1 MSAATGYTLTSSVRA
16 TRHATLFRALR
27 EADRQPVM
35 LKVIAGDKPDPLDVI
50 RLEHEHALLDG
61 MDVPGVVKTLGL
73 TKVGERTAL
82 VLEDVGDRSLGDLV
96 GGTGLDVSRFL
107 DTSLAMAEIVESI
120 HRRHIIHKD
129 IKPQHFFRRGDTGS
143 LTLIDFGAATRLT
156 VEEQRLISVAALE
169 GTLAYMSPEQTG
181 RMNRV
186 IDRRTDLY
194 SLGVSFYQLLTGVLP
209 FQTTDPLGLVH
220 SHIACLPPAP
230 HTVIP
235 SIPPVLSAIIM
246 KLLSKNAE
254 DRYQDVA
261 GLKADLEICRERLTS
276 QGRIDDFP
284 IAERD
289 FSGQLRI
296 PQKLYGRETE
306 TEALLSAF
314 RRVRGGGAE
323 LLLVSGYSGIGKS
336 ALVNEIHKQMV
347 LEGRFVSGKFDQ
359 LARNTPYAAISR
371 ACGEL
376 VRSILTDSAEALA
389 EWRER
394 LLAVLGANG
403 RVVIDLVP
411 ELEVVVGPQPGVQDL
426 GPNEAQHRFE
436 RTFQEFLGVFMS
448 EGHPLVLFLD
458 DLQWADPA
466 SVRLIHVLL
475 TDRRRGHVLIIGAY
489 RDNEVGPAHP
499 LSVALS
505 DLRAAGGTIGEVKL
519 APLSL
524 DDVNQLVADTLA
536 CSTEE
541 ATPLSERVLRKTD
554 GNPFFLS
561 QFLTALHADGVL
573 AFDPLVRRWTWDL
586 ERVEGSLATD
596 NVVEFV
602 LAKLNRFAPAARH
615 VLWLAACVG
624 HEFDRET
631 LATIG
636 ELSPEGVSER
646 LRDALRERLIL
657 PLDASTVAN
666 PRYRFLHDR
675 VQQAA
680 YRLID
685 ESAKQAAHLRIGRL
699 MMGRF
704 EAGGSENL
712 FDVVNHMNIGA
723 ALITSAAERVVLA
736 RLNLSA
742 ARRARDAAAHLLAS
756 TLLATAL
763 DLLGEEAWS
772 RDYDVAH
779 AAYLLKAECAYGA
792 QQIEVAFQLIDVV
805 EAHSRDPLD
814 RALARDLKVLI
825 LTSLNRMEEAMMQGI
840 ETARLLGIEIPS
852 NESEL
857 EPTIRAEM
865 VALGAALS
873 GRSIEALVD
882 LPPMTNRHALAL
894 LNTLYR
900 IIPAATQLRPQVMVL
915 AVAKA
920 VNLALGNGNG
930 PVSSYFYVCYGMV
943 VAMSGAYE
951 TGYRL
956 GQLGIALNERC
967 KHDAV
972 EGANHFVFA
981 AFVAIWRQD
990 LNESIQHAR
999 LGLKASLEVGDYLHA
1014 AYCASFHVLYRL
1026 FRGENLDEIATD
1038 ASEVSGIVEQ
1048 TGDVVNLRELRMLR
1062 QLIHDL
1068 KNGPAAGASSA
1079 AADRD
1084 TWEEVEAGI
1093 GDSGNQFLIASHRL
1107 FRAMSAYLLGD
1118 IAGAAGHVEAAD
1130 AAAYPGNFISPETRF
1145 YQALIRAARLRRA
1158 PHSQRDAFLV
1168 ALAAD
1173 ESTFRAWAQAS
1184 PPNFEHRHALIA
1196 AELAACQDL
1205 PADAESLY
1213 DLAIAKAEARG
1224 SVAFVALANE
1234 LAARFH
1240 QAAGRAKVALAYFA
1254 DSHRAYSRWGAT
1266 RKAHQISVEAAIDL
1280 RSTENGEIR
1289 IDQLDALAVV
1299 KASQAISTQIVL
1311 PKLVESLMRTMI
1323 EQAGAERGYLIL
1335 VREGKLWVEGVA
1347 GPDAATAE
1355 FAPFEVDGT
1364 HDRIH
1369 ELLPVSLLVFVS
1381 RAKERV
1387 LLNDL
1392 KKQNTFA
1399 SDRYFL
1405 HRHPRSLLCLP
1416 MLRQGA
1422 LVGLLYLEN
1431 GLAGDTFNHDRV
1443 GVLEVLSAQAAIS
1456 IENATL
1462 YEEME
1467 RRVEVRTHQLEQ
1479 STRELELSV
1488 RLVFENQEQLIEAE
1502 RRAAVAHYEGE
1513 LAIARQ
1519 IQTSILPQTT
1529 RVNGFE
1535 IATAMVTAS
1544 EVGGDYF
1551 DLLPAEPGGC
1561 WVGVG
1566 DVSGH
1571 GLDAG
1576 LMMLMV
1582 QSGLG
1587 ALMHQDAVNDPALLV
1602 CHLNRMLHENVR
1614 VRLGRDDFATLTL
1627 FRFFS
1632 DGRFV
1637 YAGAHED
1644 ILIWRSAARRVERLP
1659 TPGTWVGVT
1668 PNVQR
1673 DIVNLE
1679 NVLRDGDVMVLYTD
1693 GITEARSPEM
1703 ELFGLERLM
1712 ALIETL
1718 SNEPSV
1724 EICKGILSAIDG
1736 WSPLR
1741 EDDRTLIVL
1750 RRGAIQRH

>member
-1 MSAATGYTLTSSVRA
+1 
-16 TRHATLFRALR
+16 
-27 EADRQPVM
+27 
-35 LKVIAGDKPDPLDVI
+35 
-50 RLEHEHALLDG
+50 
-61 MDVPGVVKTLGL
+61 
-73 TKVGERTAL
+73 
-82 VLEDVGDRSLGDLV
+82 
-96 GGTGLDVSRFL
+96 
-107 DTSLAMAEIVESI
+107 
-120 HRRHIIHKD
+120 
-129 IKPQHFFRRGDTGS
+129 
-143 LTLIDFGAATRLT
+143 
-156 VEEQRLISVAALE
+156 
-169 GTLAYMSPEQTG
+169 
-181 RMNRV
+181 
-186 IDRRTDLY
+186 
-194 SLGVSFYQLLTGVLP
+194 
-209 FQTTDPLGLVH
+209 
-220 SHIACLPPAP
+220 
-230 HTVIP
+230 
-235 SIPPVLSAIIM
+235 
-246 KLLSKNAE
+246 
-254 DRYQDVA
+254 
-261 GLKADLEICRERLTS
+261 
-276 QGRIDDFP
+276 
-284 IAERD
+284 
-289 FSGQLRI
+289 
-296 PQKLYGRETE
+296 
-306 TEALLSAF
+306 
-314 RRVRGGGAE
+314 
-323 LLLVSGYSGIGKS
+323 
-336 ALVNEIHKQMV
+336 MV
-347 LEGRFVSGKFDQ
+347 LDGRFVAGKFDQ

-376 VRSILTDSAEALA
+376 VRSILADSAEALA
-389 EWRER
+389 EWRGK
-394 LLAVLGANG
+394 LLAVLGTNG

-411 ELEVVVGPQPGVQDL
+411 ELEVVVGPQPEVQDL

-448 EGHPLVLFLD
+448 DGHPLVLFLD

-466 SVRLIHVLL
+466 SMRLIHLLL

-499 LSVALS
+499 LSVALT
-505 DLRAAGGTIGEVKL
+505 DLRGAGGAIVEVKL
-519 APLSL
+519 SALSL

-536 CSTEE
+536 CPTEV
-541 ATPLSERVLRKTD
+541 AAPLSERVLRKTD

-573 AFDPLVRRWTWDL
+573 AFDPLSRRWTWDL

-602 LAKLNRFAPAARH
+602 LAKLNRFSPAARH
-615 VLWLAACVG
+615 ILWLAACVG

-631 LATIG
+631 LGTIA
-636 ELSPEGVSER
+636 ELSPDDVSQR
-646 LRDALRERLIL
+646 LREALRERLIL
-657 PLDASTVAN
+657 PLEAGAVAN

-699 MMGRF
+699 MMGRL
-704 EAGGSENL
+704 EAGGSDSL

-723 ALITSAAERVVLA
+723 ALITGATERSALA

-763 DLLGEEAWS
+763 ELLGEEAWNH
-772 RDYDVAH
+772 DYEVAH
-779 AAYLLKAECAYGA
+779 AAHLLKAECAYGA
-792 QQIEVAFQLIDVV
+792 QQIEEAFRLIDVV

-825 LTSLNRMEEAMMQGI
+825 LTSLNRMDEAITQGI
-840 ETARLLGIEIPS
+840 ETARLLGIEIPPD
-852 NESEL
+852 ESVL
-857 EPTIRAEM
+857 GRTIRAEM
-865 VALGAALS
+865 AALGAALS
-873 GRSIEALVD
+873 GRSIESLVD
-882 LPPMTNRHALAL
+882 LPQMTNRHALAL

-920 VNLALGNGNG
+920 VNLAIGNGNG
-930 PVSSYFYVCYGMV
+930 PLSSYFYVCYGMV

-956 GQLGIALNERC
+956 GQLGIALNERRN
-967 KHDAV
+967 HHAV

-1014 AYCASFHVLYRL
+1014 AYCASFHALYRL
-1026 FRGENLDEIATD
+1026 FRGDNLDEVATD
-1038 ASEVSGIVEQ
+1038 VSEVSGIVEQ

-1068 KNGPAAGASSA
+1068 KNGPADEGSA
-1079 AADRD
+1079 AMVARE
-1084 TWEEVEAGI
+1084 TWEAVERGI
-1093 GDSGNQFLIASHRL
+1093 GDSGNQFLISSHRL

-1118 IAGAAGHVEAAD
+1118 IAGAAGHIEAAD
-1130 AAAYPGNFISPETRF
+1130 AAAYPGNFISPETRL
-1145 YQALIRAARLRRA
+1145 YQALICAARLRRA
-1158 PHSQRDAFLV
+1158 PHSQREGFLV
-1168 ALAAD
+1168 ALAAH
-1173 ESTFRAWAQAS
+1173 ETMLRAWAQAS
-1184 PPNFEHRHALIA
+1184 PRNFEHRHALIA
-1196 AELAACQDL
+1196 AELAACEDRL
-1205 PADAESLY
+1205 SDAQSLY
-1213 DLAIAKAEARG
+1213 DVAIAKAEATG
-1224 SVAFVALANE
+1224 AISFLALANE

-1240 QAAGRAKVALAYFA
+1240 HAVGRAKVARAYFTDA
-1254 DSHRAYSRWGAT
+1254 HRAYSRWGAMH
-1266 RKAHQISVEAAIDL
+1266 KAHQIAVEAAIDL
-1280 RSTENGEIR
+1280 PSNENAEIR
-1289 IDQLDALAVV
+1289 IDQLDALAIV

-1323 EQAGAERGYLIL
+1323 EQAGAERGYLML

-1347 GPDAATAE
+1347 GPKAATSD
-1355 FAPFEVDGT
+1355 FAPFEIDWS
-1364 HDRIH
+1364 DEQIH
-1369 ELLPVSLLVFVS
+1369 ELLPASILAFVS

-1392 KKQNTFA
+1392 KKHNAFA

-1405 HRHPRSLLCLP
+1405 NCHPRSLLCLP
-1416 MLRQGA
+1416 MIRQGS

-1431 GLAGDTFNHDRV
+1431 GLAGDTFNDARV
-1443 GVLEVLSAQAAIS
+1443 GLLEVLSAQAAIS

-1488 RLVFENQEQLIEAE
+1488 RLVFENQAQLIEAE

-1519 IQTSILPQTT
+1519 IQTSILPQTP
-1529 RVNGFE
+1529 RVEGFE

-1551 DLLPAEPGGC
+1551 DLLPAEAGGC

-1587 ALMHQDAVNDPALLV
+1587 ALMHQDAVDDPALLV
-1602 CHLNRMLHENVR
+1602 AHLNRMLHENVR

-1627 FRFFS
+1627 LRIFP

-1644 ILIWRSAARRVERLP
+1644 ILVWRASAGRVERLP
-1659 TPGTWVGVT
+1659 TPGTWVGVR
-1668 PNVQR
+1668 PDVER
-1673 DIVNLE
+1673 DIVNVE
-1679 NVLRDGDVMVLYTD
+1679 NVLCEGDVMVLYTD
-1693 GITEARSPEM
+1693 GITEARSVDM
-1703 ELFGLERLM
+1703 EVFGLDRFV

-1718 SNEPSV
+1718 SGEPT
-1724 EICKGILSAIDG
+1724 EGICRGILTAIDA

-1750 RRGAIQRH
+1750 RRGATQGR